1 MASLATGAGEDMG
14 VLEDPISF
22 EPFKA
27 PTRILPCGH
36 TLNHDSLVDLLSTAT
51 IDDVGNEYFACPV
64 DRQRFS
70 VKSAD
75 EFPRNFQL
83 EQQIENI
90 LQRSS
95 TGTGSS
101 SFGGTG
107 APTFSGGATGVG
119 SQSVAASVGGGSVTG
134 IGSADITDGQTLLFG
149 GGTGT
154 GSSSFG
160 GAGAS
165 TFGGGA
171 TGVGSQSVAASFGGG
186 SVTGFGSAI
195 EYVEADTFLGPRP
208 GFVFKM
214 GDQGLGYYTDI
225 PI

>member
-90 LQRSS
+90 LR
-95 TGTGSS
+95 GSRY
-101 SFGGTG
+101 GHRK
-107 APTFSGGATGVG
+107 
-119 SQSVAASVGGGSVTG
+119 Q
-134 IGSADITDGQTLLFG
+134 
-149 GGTGT
+149 
-154 GSSSFG
+154 
-160 GAGAS
+160 
-165 TFGGGA
+165 
-171 TGVGSQSVAASFGGG
+171 
-186 SVTGFGSAI
+186 
-195 EYVEADTFLGPRP
+195 
-208 GFVFKM
+208 
-214 GDQGLGYYTDI
+214 
-225 PI
+225 

>member
-51 IDDVGNEYFACPV
+51 TDDVGNEYFACPV

-95 TGTGSS
+95 
-101 SFGGTG
+101 
-107 APTFSGGATGVG
+107 
-119 SQSVAASVGGGSVTG
+119 
-134 IGSADITDGQTLLFG
+134 
-149 GGTGT
+149 TGT